1 MGVEVLRGQ
10 KGHPKPALD
19 HVKGGGGA
27 AGAADD
33 VRLKARPAAGGE
45 AQLRGHLAGLVENEV
60 LPPQLPQADLLTTGQ
75 GVDTGDC
82 QGVVILPQ
90 LDELQAGGQLG
101 TGGG

>member
-60 LPPQLPQADLLTTGQ
+60 LPLSSRRLTSSRPARGWTR
-75 GVDTGDC
+75 
-82 QGVVILPQ
+82 
-90 LDELQAGGQLG
+90 G
-101 TGGG
+101 TARE

>member
-1 MGVEVLRGQ
+1 MGAEVLRGQ

-19 HVKGGGGA
+19 HVEAGGGT

-60 LPPQLPQADLLTTGQ
+60 LPPQLP
-75 GVDTGDC
+75 
-82 QGVVILPQ
+82 
-90 LDELQAGGQLG
+90 AG
-101 TGGG
+101 